1 MENSAFKEIIERGF
15 PNRKLLSRPT
25 LMKQIE
31 SEFESSVTKHKLKL
45 SKILHVATTADCW
58 SIFKK

>member
-15 PNRKLLSRPT
+15 PNRNLLSRPT

-45 SKILHVATTADCW
+45 SKILHAATTAGCW

>member
-15 PNRKLLSRPT
+15 ANRKLLSRPT

-31 SEFESSVTKHKLKL
+31 SEFESSVTEHKLKL
-45 SKILHVATTADCW
+45 SKTLHVATTVDCW